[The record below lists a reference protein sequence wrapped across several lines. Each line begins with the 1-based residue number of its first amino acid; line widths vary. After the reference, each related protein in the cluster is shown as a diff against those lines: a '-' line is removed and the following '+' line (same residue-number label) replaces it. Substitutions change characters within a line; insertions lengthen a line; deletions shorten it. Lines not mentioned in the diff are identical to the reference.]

1 MTAFTDI
8 KVKLDSGSTILLEDE
23 SRFSAETDTI
33 NNIFSII
40 ITKDVEKFSF
50 TVKGRYAPNHPPY
63 IISLKI
69 NGVENCKEPDRTYFQ
84 HNDLGYA
91 KLFDKAPDK
100 FCGRRRINRRYTELI
115 VSGSATQAGDW
126 PWHAAIMRLNK
137 STLKYICGGTLISK
151 YVVLTAAH
159 CAAING
165 VPVNPEIMQ
174 VVLGKHSLLAKDV
187 ALQEK
192 DIFKVIVHDEF
203 KYKTLAND
211 IALLK
216 FTTEAIFNN
225 YVQPACLWF
234 NGIYDH
240 LGSYEVNG
248 TVVGWGFDSTDTLSL
263 SLKSADMPQHADYTC
278 IQFDPIFYTNLLN
291 GKKFCGGNRNGTA
304 ACNGD
309 SGGGFMVFVQDD
321 LSTQYYNKDYI
332 DGAWY
337 VKGIVSV
344 SLARYDASI
353 CDPNAYTVFTDVAVY
368 RDWVLDHMN

>member
-1 MTAFTDI
+1 MAKIVQILLICLALPYKVQNTQSHSVPSYGHDFCKGNEEIHSIYSHYSSMGYTVIVNKTMTAFTDI

-248 TVVGWGFDSTDTLSL
+248 TEQQRV
-263 SLKSADMPQHADYTC
+263 
-278 IQFDPIFYTNLLN
+278 
-291 GKKFCGGNRNGTA
+291 
-304 ACNGD
+304 
-309 SGGGFMVFVQDD
+309 MV
-321 LSTQYYNKDYI
+321 I
-332 DGAWY
+332 
-337 VKGIVSV
+337 
-344 SLARYDASI
+344 
-353 CDPNAYTVFTDVAVY
+353 VAVDLWY
-368 RDWVLDHMN
+368 LYKMT